1 MKNLTRVLVL
11 ALVFSMLLTSVAF
24 GATFTDVEDGT
35 AIAEATD
42 VLAGLG
48 ILKGYEDGSF
58 GPDKVITRAEVVA
71 VANRLQGLSTAAQ
84 AAAGSTI
91 YTDVAADAWYAG
103 DVNLATQMGIIAGDG
118 NGLFRPEDSVKYE
131 EAVKIM
137 VAALGYQPN
146 YVMAK
151 GGWPTG
157 YLVIA
162 SEAGVTKGLSG
173 TAGQDAYRGIVAR
186 LAYNALNA
194 PMMVQDG
201 YNSDGTFQY
210 KTVKDAQLS
219 YDKLGVLK
227 IDIEVKANATTSTTL
242 KSEEIT
248 ATIKG
253 HYNDADGKLVKF
265 DNYGAAIFASNPKFL
280 VGTTNIADF
289 YGYTVTAF
297 VEENDEGNWVVK
309 AFTVP
314 ANMNNAVEIADAT
327 KIMLTTATKYPSV
340 VGTPSE
346 LSVYD
351 DEVDTTNTTYELASS
366 VTVVTNGSPATA
378 AAPSA
383 GMINALPVVGSVEL
397 LDNNNDGAYDYI
409 FVTTYVTDVV
419 TEVYS
424 QNKKIGTKNAVLDL
438 TNAIEGKKGYAYTMT
453 LDGEAIE
460 PADLKEDDVISWSVD
475 AGYKNYKIL
484 VSRETITGA
493 VEETDTTTYAGTPLK
508 YVYVIDGENYGIANV
523 YGGATTTAVGLNNVV
538 PGDEGIA
545 YIDAFGKIAMFD
557 KTTASSDNYAFIV
570 NVGDYTNVG
579 ETAYE
584 IQLFTK
590 DGELVTYTLAD
601 KVKVADN
608 AVGSVS
614 GTPGTRKLDDKLTAA
629 NAYAYITGYD
639 KDDNAVASVSVT
651 ENTTTYDYATLGLT
665 LGLTVTD
672 NSASAYAGR
681 IVTYKAN
688 SNGYLTAIEFPASY
702 NSANNSNE
710 FDVVMPSVSAGSEV
724 QLTYTAKTGSFDT
737 FAVTDDTII
746 FNIPAQANKT
756 KEDLAIETKSSLAD
770 DADYN
775 VAFFGIDKDTDAI
788 GAMIVTNDPSVIGA
802 DDNLAIFLK
811 AMKASTGDEEIYK
824 ITFMQGGEVK
834 ELATDVDFA
843 NADEFVDGTV
853 TNGALF
859 AYATT
864 PAGDIKDYT
873 LISNVTTGS
882 DMYSTYYAN
891 WVNLATN
898 RGPAYE
904 FGYVQAK
911 GEGTIT
917 LANLAVTGS
926 TADFGTNVK
935 KRAID
940 KDAVYTIIDL
950 NKVATNASR
959 IKTGAFAEI
968 QKTSFATDGKL
979 ADAERDF
986 AVFLKYV
993 DDEVVDV
1000 VIIKGA
1006 AANIL
1011 GVASH

>member
-11 ALVFSMLLTSVAF
+11 ALVFSMLLSSVAF

-162 SEAGVTKGLSG
+162 SEAGVTKGLNG
-173 TAGQDAYRGIVAR
+173 TAGQDAFRGIVAR

-210 KTVKDAQLS
+210 VTKKDAQLS

-227 IDIEVKANATTSTTL
+227 VDVVVDGNATISSSL

-248 ATIKG
+248 ADIVG
-253 HYNDADGKLVKF
+253 AYNDYDGDLVKV
-265 DNYGAAIFASNPKFL
+265 NAMGGYTLSSNVKFL
-280 VGTTNIADF
+280 VGETNIADF
-289 YGYTVTAF
+289 YGYTLTAF
-297 VEENDEGNWVVK
+297 VEENEDGNWVVK

-314 ANMNNAVEIADAT
+314 ANMNNTVAIEDAT
-327 KIMLTTATKYPSV
+327 KIMTTGASKYPSV
-340 VGTPSE
+340 NNAPTE
-346 LSVYD
+346 IYLSVYD
-351 DEVDTTNTTYELASS
+351 AEVDNTNETFELNMA
-366 VTVVTNGSPATA
+366 GSPAA
-378 AAPSA
+378 ASYTVIVNGAIKGSA
-383 GMINALPVVGSVEL
+383 TIDGDIANQIGSVEL
-397 LDNNNDGAYDYI
+397 LDNDNDGDYDYV
-409 FVTTYVTDVV
+409 FVTKYESDVV

-424 QNKKIGTKNAVLDL
+424 QNKKIGTKNNVIDL
-438 TNAIEGKKGYAYTMT
+438 TNAIEGKKGYSYTMT

-484 VSRETITGA
+484 VSRETVEGA
-493 VEETDTTTYAGTPLK
+493 VEETDTTTYSGQPLK
-508 YVYVIDGENYGIANV
+508 YVYVIGGENYGIANI

-545 YIDAFGKIAMFD
+545 YLDAFGKIAMFE
-557 KTTASSDNYAFIV
+557 KTTTSSDNYAFIV
-570 NVGDYTNVG
+570 NTGSYTNVG
-579 ETAYE
+579 EAAYE

-601 KVKVADN
+601 KVKVTDT
-608 AVGSVS
+608 GI
-614 GTPGTRKLDDKLTAA
+614 DEKLTAD
-629 NAYAYITGYD
+629 NAYAYITGED
-639 KDDNAVASVSVT
+639 KDGTAVANIT
-651 ENTTTYDYATLGLT
+651 LADTTTLATLGLT

-672 NSASAYAGR
+672 DSAAAYAGR

-702 NSANNSNE
+702 NAASSTNV
-710 FDVVMPSVSAGSEV
+710 FDVIMPTSTLGVENK
-724 QLTYTAKTGSFDT
+724 LTYTAKTGSFDT
-737 FAVTDDTII
+737 YAVTDNTVI
-746 FNIPAQANKT
+746 FNIPAQAGKT
-756 KEDLAIETKSSLAD
+756 KEDLAIEAKSSLSD
-770 DADYN
+770 DAQYN
-775 VAFFGIDKDTDAI
+775 VALFGIDKETDAI

-802 DDNLAIFLK
+802 EDNLAIFMK
-811 AMKASTGDEEIYK
+811 AMKSSVGDEEIYK
-824 ITFMQGGEVK
+824 VTFMQGGDIK
-834 ELATDVDFA
+834 TISTDVDMT

-853 TNGALF
+853 TNGAFF

-864 PAGDIKDYT
+864 ADGNMKDYT
-873 LISNVTTGS
+873 LISNVAANTDAAFTTH
-882 DMYSTYYAN
+882 YAN
-891 WVNLATN
+891 WVNLSTN

-904 FGYVQAK
+904 FGFVQAK
-911 GEGTIT
+911 GDNTIT
-917 LANLAVTGS
+917 LADLTLTGS
-926 TADFGTNVK
+926 TFGSKTATFGSNSK

-940 KDAVYTIIDL
+940 GGAKYTIIDL
-950 NKVATNASR
+950 NKIATSASR
-959 IKTGAFAEI
+959 ITTGAFAEI
-968 QKTSFATDGKL
+968 QKTTFATDNKL
-979 ADAERDF
+979 ADVDRDV

-1006 AANIL
+1006 AANIF